1 MLPPPGCSSACFRR
15 PDAPTGRYA
24 EGKAW
29 AYHLRGTFPAQTEE
43 RDMDDFQKAVKT
55 CFRKYA
61 DFSGRAA
68 RPEFWWF
75 MLFQIIVS
83 ALLGIISAKLQGLGN
98 LVMLLPGLAVG
109 ARRLHDINKT
119 AWLLLLWLIPVI
131 GWILLI
137 YWAIQPGGASAN
149 DYGEPPADRAPREM
163 VPGQQ

>member
-1 MLPPPGCSSACFRR
+1 
-15 PDAPTGRYA
+15 
-24 EGKAW
+24 
-29 AYHLRGTFPAQTEE
+29 
-43 RDMDDFQKAVKT
+43 MDDIQKAVKT

-75 MLFQIIVS
+75 VLFQILVS
-83 ALLGIISAKLQGLGN
+83 AALGIFSQRLQGLGN

-109 ARRLHDINKT
+109 ARRLHDIDKS
-119 AWLLLLWLIPVI
+119 AWLLLLWLIPVL

-137 YWAIQPGGASAN
+137 YWAAQPGNAGAN
-149 DYGEPPADRAPREM
+149 KYGEPPTGLDPVEL

>member
-1 MLPPPGCSSACFRR
+1 
-15 PDAPTGRYA
+15 
-24 EGKAW
+24 
-29 AYHLRGTFPAQTEE
+29 
-43 RDMDDFQKAVKT
+43 MDDIQMAVKV
-55 CFRKYA
+55 CFKKYA

-75 MLFQIIVS
+75 VLFQILVS
-83 ALLGIISAKLQGLGN
+83 AVLGIISVKLQGLGN

-119 AWLLLLWLIPVI
+119 AWLLLLWLIPVL

-137 YWAIQPGGASAN
+137 YWAAQPGDAGANS
-149 DYGEPPADRAPREM
+149 YGEPPASGTPAEL